1 MLLDTIL
8 ISFFVLNALSRPRL
22 ESQRLMGLIYNDG
35 LQFFVVCLPCSSFR
49 MSPQLTRS
57 LLFAALGSRQS
68 FVSLYLDKYSN
79 LFGRF
84 VLRYAHHQCR
94 FRCHWKY
101 HAILYVDDVSY
112 LSPFI
117 FQLMWP
123 SHLSFA
129 GSMVTSV
136 STRVFLSLFREKNMN
151 SSRVETESIIET
163 HQSDFSSENL
173 FIVPAPHVASLEPIS
188 RWY

>member
-1 MLLDTIL
+1 MIL
-8 ISFFVLNALSRPRL
+8 ISFFVINALSRPRL

-49 MSPQLTRS
+49 MSPQLTGS
-57 LLFAALGSRQS
+57 LLSATLGSRQS
-68 FVSLYLDKYSN
+68 SVSLYLDECTN

-84 VLRYAHHQCR
+84 VFRYAHHQRR

-136 STRVFLSLFREKNMN
+136 STRVFLNLFLEKDMN
-151 SSRVETESIIET
+151 SSRVETEDIIKT
-163 HQSDFSSENL
+163 HQSDYSSENL
-173 FIVPAPHVASLEPIS
+173 FIATPEPVS
-188 RWY
+188 SWY

>member
-1 MLLDTIL
+1 MIL
-8 ISFFVLNALSRPRL
+8 ISFFVINALSRPRL

-49 MSPQLTRS
+49 MTPQLTGS
-57 LLFAALGSRQS
+57 LLFVALGSRQS
-68 FVSLYLDKYSN
+68 FVSLCLDECTN

-84 VLRYAHHQCR
+84 VFRYAHHQCR

-101 HAILYVDDVSY
+101 HTILYVDDVSY

-117 FQLMWP
+117 FQFMWP

-136 STRVFLSLFREKNMN
+136 STRVFLNLFLEKDMN
-151 SSRVETESIIET
+151 SSRVETEDIIKT

-173 FIVPAPHVASLEPIS
+173 FIATPEPVS
-188 RWY
+188 SWY

>member
-1 MLLDTIL
+1 
-8 ISFFVLNALSRPRL
+8 
-22 ESQRLMGLIYNDG
+22 MGLIYNDG
-35 LQFFVVCLPCSSFR
+35 LQFFVVSLLCSSFR
-49 MSPQLTRS
+49 MSPQLTVS
-57 LLFAALGSRQS
+57 LLSAALGSRQS
-68 FVSLYLDKYSN
+68 SVSLYLDEYTN

-101 HAILYVDDVSY
+101 HTFLYVDDVSY

-136 STRVFLSLFREKNMN
+136 STRVFLSLFREKIMN
-151 SSRVETESIIET
+151 SSRVETGDIIKT

-173 FIVPAPHVASLEPIS
+173 FIATPEPVS
-188 RWY
+188 SWY